1 MSLRERQK
9 ECTYTSQT
17 VKSRWVNYSHTNWS
31 AVNNLKDIN
40 MHFCENTTGDQ
51 LYHELAHWQGRGVYF
66 IYLLK
71 TVWKSAMQQMPFL
84 CRRWTNC
91 QWCFWASSS
100 CRVLV
105 SQFRSKLALGS
116 FLVLLISNWDF
127 LMHLSLYILYILRTP
142 PCQTHR
148 SLYPECPRG
157 VTHTFQR
164 KNPAHSRLVSLLTEF
179 RVSVLV
185 TCSVFI

>member
-1 MSLRERQK
+1 MSAIFHLMWVLEK

-31 AVNNLKDIN
+31 AVNNLKDIK

-66 IYLLK
+66 INLLK

-91 QWCFWASSS
+91 QWCCWASSS

-127 LMHLSLYILYILRTP
+127 LMHLSLYIHTQNSPMSNTSVPLPRMPSGCNPYLSEKEPGTLKASFTLNWIQGVG
-142 PCQTHR
+142 PCH
-148 SLYPECPRG
+148 L
-157 VTHTFQR
+157 
-164 KNPAHSRLVSLLTEF
+164 
-179 RVSVLV
+179 
-185 TCSVFI
+185 